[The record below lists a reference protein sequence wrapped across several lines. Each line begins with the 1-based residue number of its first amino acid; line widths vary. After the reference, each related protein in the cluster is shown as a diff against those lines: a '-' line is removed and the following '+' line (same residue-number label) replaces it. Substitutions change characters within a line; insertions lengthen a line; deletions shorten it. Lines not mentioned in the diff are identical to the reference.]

1 MYGPTGA
8 AALLAIDF
16 FRGDFFAFELF
27 GAAFLLVAFFDVTFF
42 AAMTQP
48 YSSRMANLSRRQFV
62 ARGIGLGA
70 ATFVAPSVLTACGGG
85 KGAGAGVDL
94 SRVNLVK
101 RFPGD
106 VLVAG
111 RLRLPFSLAGADGV
125 LTADS
130 GVEIPDT
137 LSFVITDIDGN
148 GIGLE
153 DPITVA
159 SHVTDVPQPY
169 WPLEVTIDKVGLY
182 VVSLVGSDQP
192 GSSIQLFDRADVAIP
207 LVGDPLPAIDTP
219 TMADPRDVDP
229 VCTREPACPLHDV
242 SLRDAL
248 ASGKP
253 VAYLLGT
260 PAYCQTGTCS
270 PALDAILDVREKV
283 GDSVTFIHA
292 EIYTDSTATTP
303 AKAVSDYKMTFEP
316 ALFITDAQG
325 VLVER
330 LDAIFDAEEVRAA
343 FARNGIS

>member
-1 MYGPTGA
+1 
-8 AALLAIDF
+8 
-16 FRGDFFAFELF
+16 
-27 GAAFLLVAFFDVTFF
+27 
-42 AAMTQP
+42 
-48 YSSRMANLSRRQFV
+48 MANLSRRQFI
-62 ARGIGLGA
+62 ARGIGVGA
-70 ATFVAPSVLTACGGG
+70 ATFVAPSLLAACGGSSSG
-85 KGAGAGVDL
+85 SGGAGVDL
-94 SRVNLVK
+94 SGVNLVK

-106 VLVAG
+106 VLVPG
-111 RLRLPFSLAGADGV
+111 RLRLPFSLAGAEGV

-130 GVEIPDT
+130 GVEIPDA

-148 GIGLE
+148 SIGLDE
-153 DPITVA
+153 PITVA

-182 VVSLVGSDQP
+182 VVSVVGSDQP
-192 GSSIQLFDRADVAIP
+192 GSSIQLFDRGEVGIP
-207 LVGDPLPAIDTP
+207 LVGDPLPAVDTP

-248 ASGKP
+248 AMGKP

-270 PALDAILDVREKV
+270 PALDAILEVREKV
-283 GDSVTFIHA
+283 GDAVTFIHA
-292 EIYTDSTATTP
+292 EIYTDRTATTA
-303 AKAVSDYKMTFEP
+303 AKAVTDYKMTFEP
-316 ALFITDAQG
+316 ALFITDARG

-330 LDAIFDAEEVRAA
+330 LDAIFDAEEVRAT